1 MSTTL
6 VVAAL
11 FQLQQLDLELD
22 RLNAELQSLEAALR
36 GNTRLQRLR
45 SEYGATQQQI
55 QASRQAQHEAE
66 WALADINRRLK
77 AQEQRMYDG
86 IVTNP
91 RELQALQQE
100 VQRLRGQQSRQ
111 EQVTQQAHDHAE
123 LVQEQSD
130 RQATTVRE
138 AEESWEQES
147 AQLVSRRDQTEM
159 RKQGILAQRT
169 QIVDGIDAT
178 VLQRYE
184 TLRRTKQGRAVS
196 KVEKNSCQWCRV
208 ILTASE
214 LQRVRTGPQL
224 QTCTNCGR
232 ILYYDR

>member
-6 VVAAL
+6 AVAAL

-22 RLNAELQSLEAALR
+22 RLNAEVQSLETALR
-36 GNTRLQRLR
+36 SNTHLQRLR
-45 SEYGATQQQI
+45 SEHGATQQQL
-55 QASRQAQHEAE
+55 QVSRQAQQEAE

-100 VQRLRGQQSRQ
+100 VQRIRGQQSRQ
-111 EQVTQQAHDHAE
+111 EHIVQQALDHNE
-123 LVQEQSD
+123 LLQEQSE
-130 RQATTVRE
+130 RQAATMRE
-138 AEESWEQES
+138 AEVTWEQES
-147 AQLVSRRDQTEM
+147 AQLVSRREQAET
-159 RKQGILAQRT
+159 RKQALQTQRAQM
-169 QIVDGIDAT
+169 IGSIDAT
-178 VLQRYE
+178 ILQRYE
-184 TLRRTKQGRAVS
+184 ILRRTKQGRAIS

-208 ILTASE
+208 ILTPSE
-214 LQRVRTGPQL
+214 LQRVRTGSQL